1 VNLAIEPRTH
11 MEKIP
16 QDKFDPKNYSI
27 LYWIFS
33 KSIVSEKGE
42 PLDFKDRPFLLDIL
56 ADWNNEICV
65 KKCAQ
70 IGGSVSFNLKV
81 LFAIKYLQLN
91 CIYTFPTD
99 TDVNEFVVSK
109 TNKIIQ
115 ANREEFKGMETD
127 NVQRKELNDR
137 FIFFKG
143 TVSKTAAIMTSA
155 DLLVHDEAS
164 RSDQSTLETY
174 KSRTKASRYKG
185 RWLFS
190 NPTTERDAL
199 DLAWIQSNQMEWT
212 ITCPSCKDEHHLIFP
227 ESIDKEKRCY
237 ICRVCKEPISDD
249 VRRKGKW
256 VAQQPENK
264 PSGYHISLLMAA
276 WISADEILRDSEGD
290 QEYFNNFVLGEP
302 YNPGDL
308 TVSRTTILD
317 LWTPKDL
324 VTGNW
329 FLGVDVGN
337 IKHFTLGS
345 EKGIVKVGKFT
356 EWSVLDD
363 MMKFYK
369 PKLVIDALPDS
380 TMSKYFVKTYR
391 DALMWYPMENANN
404 PQLVVWYGENDKK
417 GIIYSHRDR
426 SIDMLIDDMV
436 QAKFL
441 IGVPSNKDFL
451 LFIKHFE
458 TLRRVKDTNAKG
470 IEKYIWDSTTGED
483 HMVFSTLYYRLAVGS
498 ASNGAFLPAIPK
510 PYQMIT
516 DDNKVGSWE
525 KYFDGLKYEK

>member
-1 VNLAIEPRTH
+1 MVKN
-11 MEKIP
+11 

-42 PLDFKDRPFLLDIL
+42 PLDFTDRPFLLDIL
-56 ADWNNEICV
+56 SDWNNEIVV

-81 LFAIKYLQLN
+81 LFAIKYLRLN

-99 TDVNEFVVSK
+99 SDTNEFVVSK

-115 ANREEFKGMETD
+115 ANQQEFKGMETD

-164 RSDQSTLETY
+164 RSNQQTLDTY
-174 KSRTKASRYKG
+174 KSRTKASQYKG

-190 NPTTERDAL
+190 NPTVERDVI
-199 DLAWIQSNQMEWT
+199 DLAWLESDQKEWV
-212 ITCPSCKDEHHLIFP
+212 ITCPHCKDEHYLVFP
-227 ESIDKEKRCY
+227 ESIDREKKCY
-237 ICRVCKEPISDD
+237 ICRSCKEPISDD

-256 VAQQPENK
+256 VAQAQKNRI
-264 PSGYHISLLMAA
+264 SGYHISLLMAP
-276 WISADEILRDSEGD
+276 WIGAEEILRDSEGD

-324 VTGNW
+324 TTGEY

-337 IKHFTLGS
+337 IKHYVLGS
-345 EKGIVKVGKFT
+345 DKGIIKVGKFT
-356 EWSVLDD
+356 EWSVLED
-363 MMKFYK
+363 MMKHYK

-391 DALMWYPMENANN
+391 NALMWYPMENANN

-426 SIDMLIDDMV
+426 SIDMMIDDMV

-441 IGVPSNKDFL
+441 IGVPSNKEFL
-451 LFIKHFE
+451 DYIKHFE
-458 TLRRVKDTNAKG
+458 TLRRVKETNAKQ
-470 IEKYIWDSTTGED
+470 IERYVWQSTTNVD
-483 HMVFSTLYYRLAVGS
+483 HYCFATLYYRLAV
-498 ASNGAFLPAIPK
+498 ASQANGTFLSETPK
-510 PYQMIT
+510 PYQIIS
-516 DDNKVGSWE
+516 DDNKVGEWK
-525 KYFDGLKYEK
+525 KYFDNLKYER